1 MSRPGNGI
9 DRTLIVAFVAPL
21 VIAGLFAVYR
31 LATRAPAPAPP
42 TVQEQLRDAA
52 ILFAETRLGRRLSDE
67 ERRLIRVER
76 DESGNWRASYD
87 EPLHSRIPSGSSTSQ
102 PTTTP

>member
-1 MSRPGNGI
+1 MSRPGKGI

-31 LATRAPAPAPP
+31 LATRVPAPPPP

-52 ILFAETRLGRRLSDE
+52 ILFAETRLGRPLSDD
-67 ERRLIRVER
+67 ERRLVRVEK
-76 DESGNWRASYD
+76 DEFGNWRASFD
-87 EPLHSRIPSGSSTSQ
+87 EPLHSRIPPEPSASRPATA
-102 PTTTP
+102 P